1 MPDAELVTD
10 AAPRDPTQMLDA
22 FLVAA
27 VRPPLRRLGP
37 PAARV
42 VGLFVGL
49 VAAIRGRATNC
60 RLSVA
65 GIKSISPSIVWELCL
80 TYAVPYAQE
89 SNLRPQSVLSYALSL
104 SLCLQS
110 YRIVSPHN
118 STRRGARAMQS
129 GETKQMYSKYT

>member
-49 VAAIRGRATNC
+49 VAATTSLAYVGAHAADAHTPAQLAC
-60 RLSVA
+60 VVDVEVQAAA
-65 GIKSISPSIVWELCL
+65 GSF
-80 TYAVPYAQE
+80 
-89 SNLRPQSVLSYALSL
+89 
-104 SLCLQS
+104 
-110 YRIVSPHN
+110 
-118 STRRGARAMQS
+118 
-129 GETKQMYSKYT
+129 ETKTCWPKCAFGKGSVPDVPRTCWVRPG

>member
-49 VAAIRGRATNC
+49 VAATTSLAYVGAHAADAHTPAQLADALVPPTTEGGRRLNPKKQ
-60 RLSVA
+60 RLSL
-65 GIKSISPSIVWELCL
+65 IHI
-80 TYAVPYAQE
+80 
-89 SNLRPQSVLSYALSL
+89 
-104 SLCLQS
+104 
-110 YRIVSPHN
+110 
-118 STRRGARAMQS
+118 
-129 GETKQMYSKYT
+129 